1 MNVVFL
7 GNEAGA
13 AAFRL
18 AGVDAR
24 IAVDG
29 EEGAGLAQA
38 RDGADLVIVEAS
50 LAARMPAHQWRVA
63 LVDAPPLVAVIPD
76 LAGTVC
82 IPDLAARMRR
92 QLGLAEDT

>member
-7 GNEAGA
+7 GSEASA

-24 IAVDG
+24 IAVEG
-29 EEGAGLAQA
+29 EEAAGLAHA
-38 RDGADLVIVEAS
+38 RHGTDLVIVEAS
-50 LAARMPAHQWRVA
+50 VAARMPARQWRLA
-63 LVDAPPLVAVIPD
+63 LIDAPPLVAVIPD

-92 QLGLAEDT
+92 QLGLAEGT